1 MMRFTELAVQLRRHL
16 AGTRISRNPMRS
28 EKTVLRQI
36 SHHTKYIE
44 YKTTTYIILRFWK
57 RYQAEQSV
65 AAERQRN
72 YRHGFVTVLDEVSW
86 SLIADVW
93 RTAVHPWFAEPQ
105 KKGGGAST
113 TKKNGGPFKAAV

>member
-1 MMRFTELAVQLRRHL
+1 M
-16 AGTRISRNPMRS
+16 
-28 EKTVLRQI
+28 RQI
-36 SHHTKYIE
+36 SHQTKYIE

-86 SLIADVW
+86 SLIADAW
-93 RTAVHPWFAEPQ
+93 RTADPWFAEPQ
-105 KKGGGAST
+105 KKGGGRIHH
-113 TKKNGGPFKAAV
+113 KKTATRFKGRRLDYSCFFN

>member
-1 MMRFTELAVQLRRHL
+1 M
-16 AGTRISRNPMRS
+16 
-28 EKTVLRQI
+28 
-36 SHHTKYIE
+36 
-44 YKTTTYIILRFWK
+44 
-57 RYQAEQSV
+57 YQAEQSV

-105 KKGGGAST
+105 KKGDMHQPQ
-113 TKKNGGPFKAAV
+113 KKTAARLRPPSRLQLFFN